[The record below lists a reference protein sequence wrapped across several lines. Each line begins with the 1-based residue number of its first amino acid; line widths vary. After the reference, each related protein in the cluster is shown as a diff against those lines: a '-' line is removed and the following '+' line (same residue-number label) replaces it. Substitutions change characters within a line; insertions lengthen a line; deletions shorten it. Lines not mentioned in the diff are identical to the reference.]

1 MSNAQCTRQKNNRS
15 DRSDTLNSKLQEVTN
30 QIAKVR
36 AENARLDDLEQELAA
51 MTVAEKHAL
60 RPASG
65 QYGYRV
71 KREDGD

>member
-1 MSNAQCTRQKNNRS
+1 MSNAQYAKQKNNRS

-51 MTVAEKHAL
+51 MTVVEKHAL
-60 RPASG
+60 RSASG